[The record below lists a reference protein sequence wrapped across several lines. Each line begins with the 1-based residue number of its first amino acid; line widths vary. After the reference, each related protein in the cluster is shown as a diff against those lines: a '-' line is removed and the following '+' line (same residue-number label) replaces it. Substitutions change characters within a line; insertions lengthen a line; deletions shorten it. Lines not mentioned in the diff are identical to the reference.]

1 MNSTFLN
8 CALQNSRLSFP
19 CRNTYNHHTRYIS
32 QNDEKVE
39 NPYNPGCVCIALLSW
54 SYLCYSG
61 KVPHF
66 GLAMAL
72 VILQVGQNIPFQCDK
87 SFPKHFHLHES
98 ERITDA
104 VHVLG
109 CANRKFPWG
118 SAGVLQGVVWLLNW
132 DVFLNKRSINSL

>member
-8 CALQNSRLSFP
+8 CSLQNPHLSFP

-61 KVPHF
+61 KLLHF
-66 GLAMAL
+66 ILAMAL
-72 VILQVGQNIPFQCDK
+72 VIPQVINLGQNIPCNVIRA
-87 SFPKHFHLHES
+87 SPGALRES
-98 ERITDA
+98 ERIPNA

-109 CANRKFPWG
+109 CANRKFLWG
-118 SAGVLQGVVWLLNW
+118 SAGVLQALSGYSAEMCFQIEGL
-132 DVFLNKRSINSL
+132 